1 MEVPQNL
8 LDATERKLAKLE
20 AFLDESGWV
29 DVGFVE
35 EQNPRISDKFHCE
48 IVAHVKGHRLKV
60 EGSAGEAMGA
70 LDQAAQ
76 KVDKQVR
83 RLKDK
88 RVRRRRNNTES
99 LGEFAADGDGQ
110 MADVVPMDT
119 GGPATEPGQPGEP
132 GDPVIV
138 DVRQAD
144 AKPMSPQEAALQLD
158 ARGQDFLLF
167 VNAENGRAAVIYRR
181 RDGDY
186 GLIEAPG

>member
-60 EGSAGEAMGA
+60 EGSAGEAMVA

-88 RVRRRRNNTES
+88 RVRRRRNNTA
-99 LGEFAADGDGQ
+99 GRVRGRRRRADGRRG
-110 MADVVPMDT
+110 AH
-119 GGPATEPGQPGEP
+119 GHRWA
-132 GDPVIV
+132 GD
-138 DVRQAD
+138 
-144 AKPMSPQEAALQLD
+144 
-158 ARGQDFLLF
+158 
-167 VNAENGRAAVIYRR
+167 RA
-181 RDGDY
+181 G
-186 GLIEAPG
+186 

>member
-1 MEVPQNL
+1 MEVPQSL

-35 EQNPRISDKFHCE
+35 EQNPRISEKFHCE
-48 IVAHVKGHRLKV
+48 IVAHLKGHRLKV

-99 LGEFAADGDGQ
+99 LGEFAADGNGG
-110 MADVVPMDT
+110 APPAVPMDT
-119 GGPATEPGQPGEP
+119 GGPAAEPGESGEP
-132 GDPVIV
+132 AIV

-144 AKPMSPQEAALQLD
+144 AKPMLPQEAALQLD
-158 ARGQDFLLF
+158 ARGQEFLLF
-167 VNAENGRAAVIYRR
+167 VNAENDRAAVIYRR

>member
-110 MADVVPMDT
+110 TAGMVPMDT
-119 GGPATEPGQPGEP
+119 GGPATEPGE
-132 GDPVIV
+132 PVIV

-167 VNAENGRAAVIYRR
+167 VNAENDRAAVIYRR